1 MSDPFPADP
10 FPALALP
17 RLLLR
22 CVWAGDAA
30 ATAGLMTPAVSR
42 WIAHWPVPFTPAMA
56 LARIERAREQA
67 GAGLSLPMA
76 LLRRSDGALLG
87 WVTVDRRRADPRRAS
102 LGYWLGEAHRGRGYM
117 AEAAPAAVAA
127 GFRLL
132 DAAAIEAAVR
142 PDNPAS
148 IAVLRRL
155 GMRCVGERPVYAS
168 ARGRDELC
176 LAYELAR
183 AGA

>member
-1 MSDPFPADP
+1 MSDP

-30 ATAGLMTPAVSR
+30 ATSGLMTPAVGR
-42 WIAHWPVPFTPAMA
+42 RVAHWPVPFTPAMA

-67 GAGLSLPMA
+67 AAGLSLPMA
-76 LLRRSDGALLG
+76 LLRRADGALLG
-87 WVTVDRRRADPRRAS
+87 WVTVDRREADSRRAS
-102 LGYWLGEAHRGRGYM
+102 LGYWLGEAHQGRGYLS
-117 AEAAPAAVAA
+117 EAAPAAVRA

-132 DAAAIEAAVR
+132 GVGVIEAAVR

-155 GMRCVGERPVYAS
+155 GMRRVGVRPVHAS

-176 LAYELAR
+176 LAYELSR
-183 AGA
+183 PGA